1 MAAPRYKTQGGRY
14 VRDSEGYAVRD
25 RSKAQRLP
33 PRRYWPAIGRLFA
46 ALEVIR
52 TAYGRGLTITGAGG
66 WRDAHTNGARRKPS
80 PRSQHLHGMAVD
92 LRGGRKL
99 RDLIRRLRTEG
110 KIPAG
115 GLSLY
120 GSFVH
125 YDIRGERTGRN
136 VGW

>member
-1 MAAPRYKTQGGRY
+1 M
-14 VRDSEGYAVRD
+14 RDSEGYAVRD
-25 RSKAQRLP
+25 RSKPQRLP
-33 PRRYWPAIGRLFA
+33 PRKYWPAIQRLFN

-52 TAYGRGLTITGAGG
+52 AAYGRGLSITGAGG
-66 WRDAHTNGARRKPS
+66 WRDAHTNDARRKVAR
-80 PRSQHLHGMAVD
+80 RSQHLKGIAAD

-99 RDLIRRLRTEG
+99 RDLIRRLRVEG

-120 GSFVH
+120 GTFVH
-125 YDIRGERTGRN
+125 YDIRGERTGKN